1 MNFVSFYE
9 GETHLYISQS
19 YSARNLKSSFVCDK
33 IFISSGRISI
43 YGELFNPI
51 QNIDKFK
58 IFGITSKYFL
68 LYSESLNHNYI
79 MYIGKGAPVFI
90 KVESTPTYIFENSY
104 LAIERKRKTG
114 FIVKKFTFID
124 DEIFMDKKILPL
136 KFFYIL
142 DRYFLYKYCKGKYTV
157 FAEETFFMKEF
168 FVDINWIFVDKPLFT
183 KKSECEILVNFK
195 DRQKFISSTKL
206 QSLESSFIEEQ
217 LLSSDVIYLDINFCE
232 YENMTIDFLIYVNS
246 YIINKKIKFIVEER
260 LSQQLHSEI
269 KFDKTEVKTYRYVI
283 TPVI

>member
-90 KVESTPTYIFENSY
+90 KVESTPTYIFKNSY
-104 LAIERKRKTG
+104 FAIE
-114 FIVKKFTFID
+114 KK
-124 DEIFMDKKILPL
+124 
-136 KFFYIL
+136 
-142 DRYFLYKYCKGKYTV
+142 
-157 FAEETFFMKEF
+157 
-168 FVDINWIFVDKPLFT
+168 
-183 KKSECEILVNFK
+183 
-195 DRQKFISSTKL
+195 
-206 QSLESSFIEEQ
+206 
-217 LLSSDVIYLDINFCE
+217 
-232 YENMTIDFLIYVNS
+232 
-246 YIINKKIKFIVEER
+246 
-260 LSQQLHSEI
+260 
-269 KFDKTEVKTYRYVI
+269 
-283 TPVI
+283 